1 MKKLVWTH
9 HAEENL
15 SEREIDPQEV
25 YLTLENPEIRQP
37 GIKGRIILIRTYFDI
52 SLNQK
57 MLLRLI
63 IEETATEI
71 KIITV
76 YKTSKIEKYYR
87 R

>member
-9 HAEENL
+9 HAKENL
-15 SEREIDPQEV
+15 LEREINAQEV
-25 YLTLENPEIRQP
+25 YLTLKNPEIRQP
-37 GIKGRIILIRTYFDI
+37 GIKGRIILVRTYFDT

-63 IEETATEI
+63 IEETVAEI
-71 KIITV
+71 KIITL